1 MTATAPGFRGVRAL
15 VKIAMR
21 GTTFALWS
29 AAIAL
34 LVCSGSAFAKPLN
47 TISVVVP
54 DITCSGS
61 SLAVNGTDLTLTD
74 SYVVKYSV
82 TYTPASGPPTTVS
95 GSVPV
100 SPTDS
105 AGDFS
110 VNITIA
116 PPPSG
121 TSTLSG
127 TVELFDTT
135 TNSSY
140 QGVIPINF
148 SPTTVTCEF
157 SPDGSFYFDL
167 APGSEAFGAGD
178 NALRL
183 ENPTAANGDLC
194 AMIYI
199 FDASEELG
207 ECCGCPLT
215 PNQLLSD
222 SVETILGSGWE
233 IGGGTPAQGVIQ
245 VVSATANGTTGNV
258 CNPAVAYT
266 PTPQLDGWIT
276 HTQGLAGLKGITE
289 VGEIASGSVD
299 ATEAAFL
306 ISTCGDIL
314 SNGSGKGSC
323 TCPTQPDG
331 TLSSSLMPSAGANHR
346 R

>member
-1 MTATAPGFRGVRAL
+1 MTATARIFSDGRVFGGSAVRPARL
-15 VKIAMR
+15 P
-21 GTTFALWS
+21 LWL
-29 AAIAL
+29 AAVAL
-34 LVCSGSAFAKPLN
+34 LACSRPAFAKPLN
-47 TISVVVP
+47 TISTVTPTV
-54 DITCSGS
+54 TCSGI
-61 SLAVNGTDLTLTD
+61 SLAVIGTDLLAGD

-82 TYTPASGPPTTVS
+82 TYTPSSGPPTTVS

-100 SPTDS
+100 ASTDG

-110 VNITIA
+110 ATITL
-116 PPPSG
+116 PPSPAG

-127 TVELFDTT
+127 TIELFDNT

-140 QGVIPINF
+140 QGVIAIDF

-157 SPDGSFYFDL
+157 APDGSFYFDL

-215 PNQLLSD
+215 PNQMLSD
-222 SVETILGSGWE
+222 SVETILGGGWE

-245 VVSATANGTTGNV
+245 VVSAPPNASGNG

-276 HTQGLAGLKGITE
+276 HTQGLAGRKGITE

-299 ATEAAFL
+299 ATEASFL

-314 SNGSGKGSC
+314 GNGSGKGAC

-331 TLSSSLMPSAGANHR
+331 TAAANR
-346 R
+346 

>member
-1 MTATAPGFRGVRAL
+1 MA
-15 VKIAMR
+15 
-21 GTTFALWS
+21 FALGS
-29 AAIAL
+29 VAIAL
-34 LVCSGSAFAKPLN
+34 LVCSSSVFARPLN
-47 TISVVVP
+47 EINVVVP

-100 SPTDS
+100 FPTDS

-110 VNITIA
+110 VNISLPS
-116 PPPSG
+116 PPAG
-121 TSTLSG
+121 TSILSG
-127 TVELFDTT
+127 TLELFDTT
-135 TNSSY
+135 TDSSF
-140 QGVIPINF
+140 QGPIPIDF
-148 SPTTVTCEF
+148 SPATITCEF

-167 APGSEAFGAGD
+167 APGEEAFGAGD

-215 PNQLLSD
+215 PNQMLSD

-233 IGGGTPAQGVIQ
+233 IGGGTPAQGIIQ
-245 VVSATANGTTGNV
+245 VVTATPNGTGNV

-276 HTQGLAGLKGITE
+276 HTQGLAGLKRITE
-289 VGEIASGSVD
+289 VGDIASGSVD

-331 TLSSSLMPSAGANHR
+331 TLSPTP
-346 R
+346 